1 MESTLLVLKAASGFI
16 LSKHKARKEHTCSMC
31 RHPIPKGTE
40 YYTRIVAGSGVGGFI
55 DAEKIHTWC
64 A

>member
-1 MESTLLVLKAASGFI
+1 MELVIRQSSGFI
-16 LSKHKARKEHTCSMC
+16 LSRHKARKEHSCQIC
-31 RHPIPKGTE
+31 RKPILKGTE
-40 YYTRIVAGSGVGGFI
+40 CYTRIVAGSGVGGFI